1 MPART
6 LPRTFN
12 LTDLVASFSNQAVL
26 AINVVIPSTHENS
39 EMRTVLE
46 RCAGTALNSKLI
58 GSHNAFFSKM
68 VVDAVMHL
76 DEDLNIDLIGIKKE
90 KGGSMEVRS
99 SPRLRLLYFDTA
111 GRSAHSCLYARSVLV
126 LSAVD
131 DVTGLAADRRC
142 GFQEVLLVR
151 WFRAAA
157 QEDPQPQDFAAQPR
171 ARAEGREGQR

>member
-6 LPRTFN
+6 LPRTLN
-12 LTDLVASFSNQAVL
+12 LADLVASISLQAVL
-26 AINVVIPSTHENS
+26 AINVVIPSIREINS

-90 KGGSMEVRS
+90 KGGSMEVLLP
-99 SPRLRLLYFDTA
+99 PRLRLLHRRTI
-111 GRSAHSCLYARSVLV
+111 RSHSCLCYS
-126 LSAVD
+126 
-131 DVTGLAADRRC
+131 
-142 GFQEVLLVR
+142 LLTT
-151 WFRAAA
+151 
-157 QEDPQPQDFAAQPR
+157 
-171 ARAEGREGQR
+171 